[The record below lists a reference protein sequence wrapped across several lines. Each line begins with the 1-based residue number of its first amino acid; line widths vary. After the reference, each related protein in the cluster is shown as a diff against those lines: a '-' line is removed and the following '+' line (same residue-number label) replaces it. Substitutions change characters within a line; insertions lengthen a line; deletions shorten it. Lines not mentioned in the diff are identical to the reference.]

1 MPSTKMIL
9 IIAIAF
15 CCACAKPA
23 TAQLD
28 FESAPIEYGKK
39 PGRDRVAKLAE
50 ALESGKTTLTVD
62 AKFGV
67 LPSLLKELDISPE
80 SQTLVFSK
88 TSFQIHK
95 ITPNR
100 PRAIYFNDD
109 TYAGWV
115 RDSDIL
121 ELAASDPEQGALFYT
136 LDYSK
141 KKATKIIR
149 DQGQCLI
156 CHGTI
161 RTQGV
166 PGFLIRSVYAG
177 PTGHIV
183 SGTPTF
189 VTDHTSPF
197 EERWG
202 GWYVTGKHGS
212 LKHLGNV
219 VCRDESMPGW
229 IDKEIGQNN
238 LTLPDSVTPA
248 KYLRPSSDLV
258 ALMVMEHQTQVHNL
272 MTRANFESRTA
283 AHQDQAINQAL
294 ERPEDFES
302 ETTQRRIAGVSEK
315 LLKYLLMADEIS
327 LSSPISG
334 SSNFAAEFS
343 QRGPCDSRG
352 RSLYQLDLQTRLFKY
367 PCSFLIYSE
376 SFDALP
382 ERVKMRLGQRLR
394 ELLIERTNDAGFE
407 RLRQEDRAAIQEILA
422 ETKSAFW
429 SNYVLSE

>member
-1 MPSTKMIL
+1 MASTKTIL
-9 IIAIAF
+9 ILVIAWMIH
-15 CCACAKPA
+15 CV
-23 TAQLD
+23 TLVNAQLD
-28 FESAPIEYGKK
+28 FESAPIDYGRK
-39 PGRDRVAKLAE
+39 PGTDRVAKLAE
-50 ALESGKTTLTVD
+50 AIVSGKIKLDVD
-62 AKFGV
+62 SKFGL
-67 LPSLLKELDISPE
+67 LPSLLNELQISPE

-109 TYAGWV
+109 TYVGWV

-121 ELAASDPEQGALFYT
+121 ELAASDPEQGATFYT

-141 KKATKIIR
+141 KKAAKIIR

-166 PGFLIRSVYAG
+166 PGFLIRSVYAS

-197 EERWG
+197 EQRWG
-202 GWYVTGKHGS
+202 GWYVTGRHGD

-219 VCRDESMPGW
+219 VCRDESLPGW
-229 IDKEIGQNN
+229 VDKELGQNN
-238 LTLPDSVTPA
+238 NTLPESIMPA
-248 KYLRPSSDLV
+248 KYLRQSSDLV
-258 ALMVMEHQTQVHNL
+258 ALMVMEHQTQFHNL
-272 MTRANFESRTA
+272 ITRANFESRTA
-283 AHQDQAINQAL
+283 EYQDRAINQAL
-294 ERPEDFES
+294 ERPQDFES
-302 ETTQRRIAGVSEK
+302 ETTQRRVAGVSEK
-315 LLKYLLMADEIS
+315 LLKFMLMAEEIT
-327 LSSPISG
+327 LTSPISG
-334 SSNFAAEFS
+334 SSGFGAEFS
-343 QRGPCDSRG
+343 NRGPRNSRG
-352 RSLYQLDLQTRLFKY
+352 RSLYELDLQTRLFKY

-382 ERVKMRLGQRLR
+382 DRVKRFLGQRLK
-394 ELLIERTNDAGFE
+394 EVLVDQTKDSGFE
-407 RLRQEDRAAIQEILA
+407 RLTRDDRLAIAEILA
-422 ETKSAFW
+422 ETKPDFW
-429 SNYVLSE
+429 SAYVVAK